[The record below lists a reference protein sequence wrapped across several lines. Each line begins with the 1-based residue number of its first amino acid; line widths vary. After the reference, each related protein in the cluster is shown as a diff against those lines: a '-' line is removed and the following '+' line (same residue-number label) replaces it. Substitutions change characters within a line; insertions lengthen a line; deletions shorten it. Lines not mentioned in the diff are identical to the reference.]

1 MAENATAVTNET
13 FEEEVLKADIPVMVD
28 FWAEWCAP
36 CKMLA
41 PVVEE
46 LAQDFAGRVKVVKL
60 DTENSPETAAQ
71 FGIRGIPT
79 LLFFRDGE
87 VVDRLVGMA
96 LKSKI
101 EDRLNRLLPL
111 TFS

>member
-1 MAENATAVTNET
+1 MAEHVTAVTSGT
-13 FEEEVLKADIPVMVD
+13 FEEEVFKSDIPVMVD

-60 DTENSPETAAQ
+60 DTEDSPETAVQ

-87 VVDRLVGMA
+87 EVDRLVGMA
-96 LKSKI
+96 PKSKI
-101 EDRLNRLLPL
+101 EDRLNLLL
-111 TFS
+111 R

>member
-1 MAENATAVTNET
+1 MAEHVTAVTSGT
-13 FEEEVLKADIPVMVD
+13 FEAEVLEADVPVMVD

-60 DTENSPETAAQ
+60 DTEDSPETAVQ

-79 LLFFRDGE
+79 LLFFRDGGE
-87 VVDRLVGMA
+87 VDRLVGMA
-96 LKSKI
+96 PKSQI
-101 EDRLNRLLPL
+101 EDRLNLLL
-111 TFS
+111 R